1 MQTEPKEKHARH
13 VQESRCVR
21 VYVCEMNGC
30 EYELEYWM
38 KYVELESD
46 RFKERKLSNVKSF
59 CIYNTIVF
67 TVKNIDSIAY
77 LSGTT

>member
-1 MQTEPKEKHARH
+1 
-13 VQESRCVR
+13 
-21 VYVCEMNGC
+21 
-30 EYELEYWM
+30 M

-46 RFKERKLSNVKSF
+46 RFKERKLSNAKSF
-59 CIYNTIVF
+59 CIYNTIVV